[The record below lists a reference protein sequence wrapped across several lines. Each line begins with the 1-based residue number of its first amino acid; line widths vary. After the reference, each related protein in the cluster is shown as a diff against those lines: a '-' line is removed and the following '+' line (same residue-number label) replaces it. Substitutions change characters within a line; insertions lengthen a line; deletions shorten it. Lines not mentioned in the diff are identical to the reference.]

1 MKNRIAFLGDSL
13 TEGGCWEEYFPA
25 YEISNS
31 GISGE
36 RSDEILFRL
45 DEVLFKKPKKIFLMM
60 GINDLGEGLS
70 SEKILTNY
78 QKIFSI
84 MKEHKDIELI
94 VQSLLPTND
103 TMFKSA
109 NFDGM
114 KILEVNYHLRDLCDK
129 EKITF
134 VDLYTA
140 FSTYKSQLIKDY
152 TNDGLHLNEAG
163 YRIWQNC
170 LQSENLI

>member
-13 TEGGCWEEYFPA
+13 TEGGNWNDFFPA
-25 YEISNS
+25 YETANF

-45 DEVLFKKPKKIFLMM
+45 DEVLFWKPKKIFLMM

-70 SEKILTNY
+70 YEKILQNH
-78 QKIFSI
+78 QILFSI

-103 TMFKSA
+103 SMFKSA
-109 NFDGM
+109 NFNGM
-114 KILEVNYHLRDLCDK
+114 KILEVNYYLRDLCEK

-134 VDLYTA
+134 VDLYVA
-140 FSTYKSQLIKDY
+140 FSTYAYQLIKDY

-163 YRIWQNC
+163 YRIWRNC
-170 LQSENLI
+170 LQSEDLI

>member
-25 YEISNS
+25 SEISNF

-45 DEVLFKKPKKIFLMM
+45 DKVLFWEPKKIFLMM

-70 SEKILTNY
+70 YENILANY
-78 QKIFSI
+78 QKIVSI
-84 MKEHKDIELI
+84 LKEHKHIELI

-103 TMFKSA
+103 SLFKSA
-109 NFDGM
+109 NFNGM
-114 KILEVNYHLRDLCDK
+114 KILELNYHLRDLCEK
-129 EKITF
+129 EKITY

-140 FSTYKSQLIKDY
+140 FSTYTYQLIKDY

-163 YRIWQNC
+163 YRVWKNC
-170 LQSENLI
+170 LQSQNLI